1 MAIIIKPKLI
11 TVTAA
16 ISIVLILLSFP
27 MLFLPSIKKLGD
39 FIPMLLGIIIT
50 LQFISVVGV
59 WHMKR
64 WGVELFI
71 IMFFARMFLFIYLDI
86 IDFRFYFNIGTSVF
100 FSSCFLAYYKKMDTN
115 L

>member
-1 MAIIIKPKLI
+1 MAIIPRPKI
-11 TVTAA
+11 
-16 ISIVLILLSFP
+16 ISITAVSAIVLVLLSFP

-39 FIPMLLGIIIT
+39 FIPMSLGSVIT
-50 LQFISVVGV
+50 LQFVALIGI

-71 IMFFARMFLFIYLDI
+71 VAFFARLLLFMSLNLY
-86 IDFRFYFNIGTSVF
+86 DFRFYFNITYSVI
-100 FSSCFLAYYKKMDTN
+100 FSICFLFHYKKMDSN